1 MVKDGVQ
8 NGRRRRANDGMC
20 ARVGGIGSG
29 IGNQWQPIWIGY
41 GVRIV
46 ILSGVP
52 DRGDWPPEVVDVL
65 GVVEGYY
72 SVGQAKV
79 DQGKQPCAL
88 CGGQAIRQHSGLGNL
103 VPIVL
108 NSAIPKTPSQSLVW
122 SGAAAVGDP
131 Q

>member
-8 NGRRRRANDGMC
+8 NGRRRRANDGMR
-20 ARVGGIGSG
+20 ARVGGIRSS
-29 IGNQWQPIWIGY
+29 IGNLWQPIRIGY
-41 GVRIV
+41 GFRIV
-46 ILSGVP
+46 VCIGLP
-52 DRGDWPPEVVDVL
+52 DRGDWPPKVVDVL

-72 SVGQAKV
+72 RVGQAKV

-108 NSAIPKTPSQSLVW
+108 NSSIPESA
-122 SGAAAVGDP
+122 G
-131 Q
+131 